1 MPGDVL
7 RHWACGQKAPPPRDP
22 KSIKKSSQKR
32 VPEKRA
38 QGLQMEAQRD
48 QKSTKNVKK
57 GALETGS
64 GKDTKKVPKRRGWD
78 PQKQC
83 FRIEGVAKI
92 TKSRGLRKVM
102 KMTPK

>member
-1 MPGDVL
+1 
-7 RHWACGQKAPPPRDP
+7 
-22 KSIKKSSQKR
+22 
-32 VPEKRA
+32 
-38 QGLQMEAQRD
+38 MEAQSLQRD
-48 QKSTKNVKK
+48 QRSTKNVKK

-92 TKSRGLRKVM
+92 PNPRGLRKVT
-102 KMTPK
+102 KMTPKLLLKWSQIDQKAVPEASRKTHQQK

>member
-1 MPGDVL
+1 
-7 RHWACGQKAPPPRDP
+7 
-22 KSIKKSSQKR
+22 
-32 VPEKRA
+32 
-38 QGLQMEAQRD
+38 MEAQRD

-92 TKSRGLRKVM
+92 TNPRGLQKVT
-102 KMTPK
+102 KMTPKWLPKWSQIEQKAVPAASCKTHRK